1 MPAFISG
8 IKQHSLAEQAG
19 IRPGEVLTCVN
30 GMAVGDIIDLSFLL
44 CDNSVELQLLRQGQP
59 HIVRIDKHPDEDL
72 GLEFQSAVFDGVR
85 TCFNRCIFCFVDQ
98 MIPGMRGTLY
108 VKDDDYRLSFL
119 YGNFITLS
127 NMGEEDFRRIIRMHL
142 SPIYVSVHATEDGV
156 RCSMMQNNN
165 AGGILKK
172 LRMLIDNGIEV
183 HTQIVCCPG
192 YNDGK
197 VLEKTYQDLLQLAD
211 GIASVAVVPVGLTK
225 NRENL
230 TKLRVFTGDEARD
243 ICRQV
248 DEWQK
253 DCRKKLGRSF
263 IYLGDEFYLAAGFP
277 VPLGEFY
284 DGYPQLENGIGLT
297 RIFLDDWEKH
307 FAKPILDTHGD
318 AVVLAGESAAKVLQP
333 LIAGFNKKNH
343 TAHQVVGV
351 KNRFFGGAVNVT
363 GLLTGGDMLAAV
375 KGAQRIIIPAVTLNK
390 DNIFLDDMSFDD
402 FCRMA
407 NVRVD
412 VVKDAKELMGKL

>member
-1 MPAFISG
+1 MSALISG

-19 IRPGEVLTCVN
+19 IRPGEVLTGVN
-30 GMAVGDIIDLSFLL
+30 GLAVGDIIDLSFLL
-44 CDNSVELQLLRQGQP
+44 CECSVELQLLRQGQP
-59 HIVRIDKHPDEDL
+59 RTVRIDKHPDEDL

-119 YGNFITLS
+119 YGNFITLT

-142 SPIYVSVHATEDGV
+142 SPIYVSVHATEDRV
-156 RCSMMQNNN
+156 RCNMMGNNN
-165 AGGILKK
+165 AEDILKK

-192 YNDGK
+192 YNDGT
-197 VLEKTYQDLLQLAD
+197 VLEKTYQDLLHLGN

-225 NRENL
+225 NREKL
-230 TKLRVFTGDEARD
+230 TKLRIFTRDEAENL
-243 ICRQV
+243 CRQV

-253 DCRKKLGRSF
+253 DCRKKIGRSF
-263 IYLGDEFYLAAGFP
+263 IHLGDEFYLMAGLP
-277 VPLGEFY
+277 VPPGESY

-297 RIFLDDWEKH
+297 RVFLDEWEEH
-307 FAKPILDTHGD
+307 FGKPILDTHAD
-318 AVVLAGESAAKVLQP
+318 AVVLVGESAAKVLQP
-333 LIAGFNKKNH
+333 LIEGFNKKYH
-343 TAHQVVGV
+343 TAHRVVGV

-363 GLLTGGDMLAAV
+363 GLLTGGDMLAEAEGV
-375 KGAQRIIIPAVTLNK
+375 QRIIIPAVTLNK
-390 DNIFLDDMSFDD
+390 DNLFLDDMSFDD
-402 FCRMA
+402 FCRKA
-407 NVRVD
+407 KAEVD
-412 VVKDAKELMGKL
+412 VVRDARDLISRL

>member
-1 MPAFISG
+1 MSALISG

-19 IRPGEVLTCVN
+19 IRPGDVLTGVN
-30 GMAVGDIIDLSFLL
+30 GVAVGDIIDLSFQL
-44 CDNSVELQLLRQGQP
+44 CDDSVELQLLRQGQP
-59 HIVRIDKHPDEDL
+59 RTVRIDKHPDEDL

-119 YGNFITLS
+119 YGNFITLT
-127 NMGEEDFRRIIRMHL
+127 NMGEEDFQRIVRMHL
-142 SPIYVSVHATEDGV
+142 TPIYVSVHATDAGV
-156 RCSMMQNNN
+156 RCSMMQNKN
-165 AGGILKK
+165 AGDILEK

-263 IYLGDEFYLAAGFP
+263 IHLGDEFYLAAGLG
-277 VPLGEFY
+277 VPPAETY

-297 RIFLDDWEKH
+297 RVFLDEWEEH
-307 FAKPILDTHGD
+307 FDKPILDTHRD

-333 LIAGFNKKNH
+333 LIAGFNKKYH
-343 TAHQVVGV
+343 TAHRVVGV
-351 KNRFFGGAVNVT
+351 KNCFFGGVVNVT
-363 GLLTGGDMLAAV
+363 GLLTGRDMLAEA

-390 DNIFLDDMSFDD
+390 DNLFLDDMSFDD
-402 FCRMA
+402 FCKKA
-407 NVRVD
+407 GVTVD